1 MLIFPLIAL
10 ILVGI
15 QSPKNKLLFSFSAKV
30 RGGQETSKQSRSSS
44 VFCCITFIIFS
55 FLGKEKF
62 CLDTAMSL

>member
-10 ILVGI
+10 ILVRI
-15 QSPKNKLLFSFSAKV
+15 QSAKKKLLFSFSAKV
-30 RGGQETSKQSRSSS
+30 HGGQEISKQSRSSS
-44 VFCCITFIIFS
+44 VFLWITFVIFS